1 MEFVMLSGA
10 KHPAHEILR
19 VAQDDSFAEPGCVR
33 QGWYRIA
40 RSRALRGS
48 KVRAVAI
55 GPHRVVAYRD
65 FNGQAHVT
73 DDRCAH
79 LGADLSRG
87 AVTND
92 GLRCA
97 FHGWCFGADGACTA
111 APGVSAIP
119 KRRLLHHAVEERWG
133 FVFAWLGSALP
144 AFPLPGV
151 PAEARVQMTLPPQ
164 RVRAHPDTVLSN
176 GFDLAHLWP
185 SHGIEAT
192 TIDVE
197 EKPPW
202 EISHHFEGRLS
213 NRLRLSIG
221 GIRRAPFEVTF
232 TQYGGGLVF
241 GYVTRPVE
249 QTIVFTCTPDA
260 EGHSRIHTM
269 IFLPRRRDLVR
280 ALCLVWSTALDDIPL
295 METIAWTRGFSD
307 ADAVLERYVRF
318 VAEMPQW
325 RNG

>member
-1 MEFVMLSGA
+1 MEFVMLTPSIA
-10 KHPAHEILR
+10 RRKHPAHEILR
-19 VAQDDSFAEPGCVR
+19 FAQDDSFAEPGCVR

-97 FHGWCFGADGACTA
+97 FHGWCFGADGACTT

-133 FVFAWLGSALP
+133 FVFAWLGSA
-144 AFPLPGV
+144 V
-151 PAEARVQMTLPPQ
+151 P
-164 RVRAHPDTVLSN
+164 
-176 GFDLAHLWP
+176 
-185 SHGIEAT
+185 
-192 TIDVE
+192 IDVE